1 MYGPSRPSAVV
12 IRLLITA
19 LALMALAAPAS
30 GARLKDIATF
40 SGVRTNDLVGYG
52 LVVGLPGTGDKSGS
66 TFTVQSMANM
76 LESMGVKVD
85 RAALKP
91 KNVAAVMVTVKMPA
105 SARPGSR
112 VDATVSSVG
121 DASSLL
127 GGVLLLTPLKGVD
140 GSVYALCQG
149 PLAVGGFS
157 AGGDAASASKNIST
171 VGRIP
176 GGAVIERSVPF
187 AFNDQQD
194 VSIQLGVEDFS
205 TAKQVTDSLNRALG
219 GDFASARDASTVRLQ
234 VPPKFRGDI
243 VSLMASLEN
252 LEVRPDSRAKVVVDE
267 KTGTVVLGANVT
279 LSRVAVSH
287 GNLNVV
293 VAEQPQVSQPGA
305 FSPGRTVVTP
315 STQLGVREE
324 QRRLILMDGASIQE
338 LVDGLNAIGATP
350 RDLISILRTMKS
362 AGSLHAD
369 LEVL

>member
-1 MYGPSRPSAVV
+1 M
-12 IRLLITA
+12 
-19 LALMALAAPAS
+19 
-30 GARLKDIATF
+30 
-40 SGVRTNDLVGYG
+40 
-52 LVVGLPGTGDKSGS
+52 
-66 TFTVQSMANM
+66 
-76 LESMGVKVD
+76 
-85 RAALKP
+85 
-91 KNVAAVMVTVKMPA
+91 
-105 SARPGSR
+105 
-112 VDATVSSVG
+112 
-121 DASSLL
+121 
-127 GGVLLLTPLKGVD
+127 
-140 GSVYALCQG
+140 
-149 PLAVGGFS
+149 
-157 AGGDAASASKNIST
+157 
-171 VGRIP
+171 GRIP

-187 AFNDQQD
+187 AFNDQQE

-205 TAKQVTDSLNRALG
+205 TAKQVTDSLNRSLG
-219 GDFASARDASTVRLQ
+219 GEFASARDASTVMLQ
-234 VPPKFRGDI
+234 VPPRFRGDI
-243 VSLMASLEN
+243 VTLMASLEN